1 MGLLDVSEK
10 PVPSLAHFAAVS
22 AGVSW
27 VFFQVF
33 AFDVVVKIRRLR
45 WSITTNSTVVDSA
58 ALRQHHGADFSVN
71 LRIISQHPLES
82 GSITVSR

>member
-1 MGLLDVSEK
+1 MGLLDVGDK
-10 PVPSLAHFAAVS
+10 PVPSFAHFAAVS
-22 AGVSW
+22 AGVPR
-27 VFFQVF
+27 VVFQVF

-71 LRIISQHPLES
+71 LRIVFQHPLER
-82 GSITVSR
+82 GCIAAIR

>member
-27 VFFQVF
+27 VFSQVF
-33 AFDVVVKIRRLR
+33 ALYVVVEIRGLR
-45 WSITTNSTVVDSA
+45 WSISTNSALVDSA
-58 ALRQHHGADFSVN
+58 ALR
-71 LRIISQHPLES
+71 
-82 GSITVSR
+82 

>member
-1 MGLLDVSEK
+1 MGLLDVSDK

-33 AFDVVVKIRRLR
+33 AFDVVVKIRGLR
-45 WSITTNSTVVDSA
+45 RSISTNSAIVDSA

-71 LRIISQHPLES
+71 LRIVFQHPLER
-82 GSITVSR
+82 GCRAAT